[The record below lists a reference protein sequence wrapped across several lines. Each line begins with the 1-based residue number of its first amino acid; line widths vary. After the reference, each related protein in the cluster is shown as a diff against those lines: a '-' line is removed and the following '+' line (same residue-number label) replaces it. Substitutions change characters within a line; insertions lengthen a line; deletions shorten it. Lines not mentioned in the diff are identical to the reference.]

1 MWISKAAADQRA
13 GRAGRTGPGHCYR
26 LYSSSM
32 YSRHMDEFPL
42 PEVLT
47 RPLEDVVLAMKAMR
61 ISNVANFP
69 FPTPPGQEQL
79 EAATTLL
86 ANLGCVDTTTTSNN
100 EARGGIEGGQR
111 GERGDGKITR
121 LGAAVAKLPLGV
133 RYGKMLLVAAEAGV
147 LDYAIVMVALLSESN
162 PFVVNGQEIN
172 KEGSAKNKDNASEAE
187 DDEDELMENDTKKE
201 KKKRRV
207 HCWSH
212 RGGDILA
219 GVLAVGA
226 YTYAGRG
233 AGGMAEKVA
242 RRKFCEDNGL
252 NPVVM
257 ARIQKMRTH
266 LTRLAKTRLASAEG
280 VAAKTGGFLSSMKP
294 PNKAQ
299 EQLLCQAIA
308 SGLLDNVAM
317 LAPLG
322 SIPTGEYS
330 FSLRSAYLS
339 CSSKLKEPLLMDR
352 NSVLYSRDPRQ
363 LPKWICFDSV
373 VRKTTKDGTPVATVK
388 TITPIEPFWLGTL
401 AKGSRLLKL
410 GEPQPTPVPK
420 YDVDKDMMVCS
431 VQTKFGNHNWEI
443 SPVQVEMY
451 PVLQDHTTK
460 SAQQK
465 VSSSRHFVSDDSF
478 RWFARYLLEGK
489 VLPELKDLSDVWS
502 DPPSGLT
509 RSNAPSSKKVALL
522 VAALANAGIDS
533 AGALRKHWAE
543 VDSKFLYKEVF
554 QGWVRPN
561 GSSSTGRD
569 TAAAGRQEIKSLWM
583 NIVKRHIRL
592 WNEQRQKEQLWNV

>member
-1 MWISKAAADQRA
+1 MVDTGRQKCRNYNTGTGIASYDIMWISKAAADQRA

-32 YSRHMDEFPL
+32 YGRHMDDFAL

-61 ISNVANFP
+61 ISNVAEFP
-69 FPTPPGQEQL
+69 FPTPPGKDQL
-79 EAATTLL
+79 ESAIQLL
-86 ANLGCVDTTTTSNN
+86 ANLGCVDTNANTTAASHLT
-100 EARGGIEGGQR
+100 
-111 GERGDGKITR
+111 GDGEITP

-162 PFVVNGQEIN
+162 PFVLSGQQGTEGESETSPSEDQDDPGDEID
-172 KEGSAKNKDNASEAE
+172 DNHET
-187 DDEDELMENDTKKE
+187 TKK
-201 KKKRRV
+201 KKQG
-207 HCWSH
+207 HGWSH
-212 RGGDILA
+212 RGGDVLA

-242 RRKFCEDNGL
+242 CRKFCEEHGL
-252 NPVVM
+252 HPVVM

-266 LTRLAKTRLASAEG
+266 LARLAKKRLTAAENSI
-280 VAAKTGGFLSSMKP
+280 AAKTGGFLSSMKP
-294 PNKAQ
+294 PNKVQ

-322 SIPTGEYS
+322 SIPPGPYTS
-330 FSLRSAYLS
+330 SLRSAYLS
-339 CSSKLKEPLLMDR
+339 CSSKLTEPLWMDR
-352 NSVLYSRDPRQ
+352 NSVVYSRDPRQ

-373 VRKTTKDGTPVATVK
+373 VRKKAKDGTPIATVK
-388 TITPIEPFWLGTL
+388 TITPLEPSWLGLL

-410 GEPQPTPVPK
+410 GDPLPTPVPK
-420 YDVDKDMMVCS
+420 YDEDQDKMVCS

-443 SPVQVEMY
+443 SPIQVEMY
-451 PVLQDHTTK
+451 PLLQSSTTATPK
-460 SAQQK
+460 ATSQ
-465 VSSSRHFVSDDSF
+465 HFVSDDSF

-489 VLPELKDLSDVWS
+489 VLVEFQDWNDVWN
-502 DPPSGLT
+502 DPPSIVT
-509 RSNAPSSKKVALL
+509 RKTPSPKATLL
-522 VAALANAGIDS
+522 VAALAHAGVDS
-533 AGALRKHWAE
+533 AAALRQHWAR
-543 VDSKFLYKEVF
+543 VDRKFLYKQVF
-554 QGWVRPN
+554 PSWVRPN
-561 GSSSTGRD
+561 QDANREMKT
-569 TAAAGRQEIKSLWM
+569 QWM
-583 NIVKRHIRL
+583 NMVKRNI
-592 WNEQRQKEQLWNV
+592 QLWKDQNPQRSKDKA